1 MYTVDY
7 FKTLHAE
14 YEEWD
19 TDPGSL
25 VWPTDR
31 YSFENNLEEADFK
44 NLAEIEDEDD
54 FVDAIRGHIQD
65 FLAIGTVKA
74 FRVKDPTGKL
84 VCEYDDGF
92 LGINK
97 RTSINKI

>member
-1 MYTVDY
+1 MYTIDY
-7 FKTLHAE
+7 IKTLYAE

-19 TDPGSL
+19 TDPGSM

-31 YSFENNLEEADFK
+31 YSFENNLGEDDFQS
-44 NLAEIEDEDD
+44 LVEIEDEDD

-92 LGINK
+92 WD
-97 RTSINKI
+97 